1 MECVNKGSS
10 VMPAPAERPVGVD
23 SLDNYIAW
31 LRKQWRGATPDQ
43 RTDIERDVTNLKAA
57 QTRAAAWEQQR
68 AAAEKTRLAAL
79 AAGQARRA
87 AEWPI
92 DRIRSLMQEV
102 RDG

>member
-1 MECVNKGSS
+1 
-10 VMPAPAERPVGVD
+10 MPAPAERPRDVD
-23 SLDNYIAW
+23 SLDAYIVW
-31 LRKQWRGATPDQ
+31 LRKPWQTASPARRAE
-43 RTDIERDVTNLKAA
+43 IEQVDVANLKAA
-57 QTRAAAWEQQR
+57 KARAAAWEQQR